1 MKNNELIKHIEST
14 YDVKSIKYKNLNLWL
29 SIRNRLFAK
38 IILNQESTLKI
49 NSSSYK
55 TILLTSFYGFFNWFK
70 TYDAWIFSS
79 KINRLKIGNT
89 YQDRLYEYI
98 GSKFDKT
105 LFIEVTTDKHYKRKN
120 TTSKYI
126 ASKSLLILLE
136 KIIGVF
142 ISTKKIN
149 LKIINEIKAEY
160 NIDFNPNY
168 SVKKII
174 TQYKL
179 MKFIL
184 KFKKPKVV
192 FISPGY
198 TAYGYV
204 KALKEKGVKVIE
216 VQHGVINKQHI
227 GYNIY
232 QSFNTLYFADYL
244 LSFGKNEI
252 EVFKGDNKGINFKNV
267 IPVGNYYLDYILT
280 HHKPDKTITKLK
292 NNYDKSFVVSLQ
304 ELESPLKIIPEIIKA
319 ANINKT
325 FLFIFK
331 PRKYPKTYY
340 TKNYNLPNN
349 IVVEENSNIYQLIL
363 DTDFHITVYST
374 TALEAPALGK
384 FNILYNIDNRSREIF
399 GDTLTNKKTTQIVDN
414 FTEFNELIK
423 HFNIPSSELIKN
435 EHKNVIISNYKQNID
450 KFVKEKI

>member
-14 YDVKSIKYKNLNLWL
+14 YDVKSIKYKSLNLWL

-38 IILNQESTLKI
+38 IAHNQESTLKI
-49 NSSSYK
+49 NTSSYK
-55 TILLTSFYGFFNWFK
+55 TVLLTSLYGFFNWFK

-79 KINRLKIGNT
+79 KTNRLKIGNT

-98 GSKFDKT
+98 GSKFNKT
-105 LFIEVTTDKHYKRKN
+105 LFIEVTTDKHYKRDN
-120 TTSKYI
+120 IASKYI
-126 ASKSLLILLE
+126 VSKSLLILIE

-142 ISTKKIN
+142 IKTKKIN
-149 LKIINEIKAEY
+149 LEIINEIKAEY

-179 MKFIL
+179 MQFIL

-192 FISPGY
+192 FISPAY

-204 KALKEKGVKVIE
+204 KALKEKGVKVVE

-232 QSFNTLYFADYL
+232 ESFNPLYFADYL

-252 EVFKGDNKGINFKNV
+252 DVFKDDNKGINFKNV

-280 HHKPDKTITKLK
+280 HHQPNKTITKLK
-292 NNYDKSFVVSLQ
+292 TNYNKSFVVSLQ
-304 ELESPLKIIPEIIKA
+304 ELESTLKIIPELIKA

-325 FLFIFK
+325 FLFILK
-331 PRKYPKTYY
+331 PRKHPKSYY
-340 TKNYNLPNN
+340 IKNYNLPNN
-349 IVVEENSNIYQLIL
+349 IIVEDNINIYQLIL

-374 TALEAPALGK
+374 TALEAPVLGK
-384 FNILYNIDNRSREIF
+384 FNILYNIDNKSKEIF
-399 GDTLTNKKTTQIVDN
+399 GNTLTNKKTTQIVDN
-414 FTEFNELIK
+414 FTEFNELIE
-423 HFNIPSSELIKN
+423 HINIPSCDLIKN
-435 EHKNVIISNYKQNID
+435 EHKDVIISNYKQNID